1 MKHLHF
7 ILAKG
12 IYPYRTGGMEIFN
25 FYFIKSLLKE
35 GYRISYSAYSRF
47 QIEESENFKSKKLH
61 KLRPSKIFEPFQTA
75 FYLLG
80 KKVDTVVFSFSR
92 GPWIMWQLY
101 RLLLKAIGVE
111 YIAIIH
117 LGQKPQSNKHTG
129 IIKKFFQGAK
139 AVVAVS
145 DDIKK
150 NYDELYDINCI
161 TIPPLVP
168 FEISKESRE
177 NLRTK
182 YDIPQESTVICMVGT
197 VKGMKN
203 PDTILRAIA
212 SFSTEEQN
220 EIKPFILF
228 AGGGDKLLEMKDLA
242 KELNIDKNVKFLGN
256 VAKEK
261 VNEIYKLSDIY
272 VIASDYE
279 GTSVSL
285 LEAMYNKKPIIAS
298 KARGIVDMLT
308 EGHNCLM
315 FNTKNEKELKD
326 AVINIASDKNKATI
340 FSKNA
345 QETYHSKYS
354 YQQIIEQ
361 YKIIL

>member
-7 ILAKG
+7 ILSKG

-25 FYFIKSLLKE
+25 FYFIKTLLKE
-35 GYRISYSAYSRF
+35 GYKISYSAYSRF
-47 QIEESENFKSKKLH
+47 QIEESKNFKSKKLL
-61 KLRPSKIFEPFQTA
+61 KLRPSKILEPFQTA
-75 FYLLG
+75 FYLVG
-80 KKVDTVVFSFSR
+80 KKVDTVIFSFSR

-101 RLLLKAIGVE
+101 RLMLKAIGVE

-117 LGQKPQSNKHTG
+117 LGKKPQSNKHTG
-129 IIKKFFQGAK
+129 IIKKFFKGAK
-139 AVVAVS
+139 AVIAVS

-203 PDTILRAIA
+203 PDTILRAVA
-212 SFSTEEQN
+212 NFSTKELE

-228 AGGGDKLLEMKDLA
+228 AGNGDKLQDMKDLA
-242 KELNIDKNVKFLGN
+242 KELNIDKSVKFLGN
-256 VAKEK
+256 LAKEK
-261 VNEIYKLSDIY
+261 VNKIYKLSDIY

-298 KARGIVDMLT
+298 KARGIVDMLK
-308 EGHNCLM
+308 ESHNCLM
-315 FNTKNEKELKD
+315 FNTKNEAELKE
-326 AVINIASDKNKATI
+326 AVVRIATDKRLAEELSN
-340 FSKNA
+340 NA
-345 QETYHSKYS
+345 LKTYNNKYS
-354 YQQIIEQ
+354 YSNIIKE
-361 YKIIL
+361 YKKYL

>member
-35 GYRISYSAYSRF
+35 GYKISYSAYSKF
-47 QIEESENFKSKKLH
+47 QIEESENFKLKKLL
-61 KLRPSKIFEPFQTA
+61 KLRPSKIIEPFQTA
-75 FYLLG
+75 FHLLG

-92 GPWIMWQLY
+92 GQWIMWYLY
-101 RLLLKAIGVE
+101 RFLLKIIGID
-111 YIAIIH
+111 YIVIIH
-117 LGQKPQSNKHTG
+117 FGEKPKKDKHTSS
-129 IIKKFFQGAK
+129 IKKFFQGAK
-139 AVVAVS
+139 AVIAVS

-150 NYDELYDINCI
+150 NYDELYGINCH

-168 FEISKESRE
+168 FERSKESCS

-182 YDIPQESTVICMVGT
+182 YGVPQESTVICMVGT

-203 PDTILRAIA
+203 PDTILRSVAK
-212 SFSTEEQN
+212 FNTKEQ
-220 EIKPFILF
+220 EKIKPFVLF
-228 AGGGDKLLEMKDLA
+228 AGGGDKLQDM
-242 KELNIDKNVKFLGN
+242 KELAQEMGVDKQVKFLGN
-256 VAKEK
+256 IAKEN

-298 KARGIVDMLT
+298 KARGILDMLIDNY
-308 EGHNCLM
+308 NCLM
-315 FNTKNEKELKD
+315 FNTKNDLELKY
-326 AVINIASDKNKATI
+326 AVVRMSTDKNLAAEL
-340 FSKNA
+340 SNNA
-345 QETYHSKYS
+345 QKTYNGKYCYS
-354 YQQIIEQ
+354 NIIKE
-361 YKIIL
+361 YKKYL

>member
-1 MKHLHF
+1 MHF

-35 GYRISYSAYSRF
+35 GYKISYSAYSKF
-47 QIEESENFKSKKLH
+47 QIKENENFKSKKLLN
-61 KLRPSKIFEPFQTA
+61 LRPSKIFEPFQTA
-75 FYLLG
+75 FYLVG
-80 KKVDTVVFSFSR
+80 KRVDTVVFSFSR
-92 GPWIMWQLY
+92 GEWIMWHLY
-101 RLLLKAIGVE
+101 RFLLKVIGID

-117 LGQKPQSNKHTG
+117 LGEKPKKDKYTG

-139 AVVAVS
+139 AVITVS

-150 NYDELYDINCI
+150 NYDELYDINCH
-161 TIPPLVP
+161 TIHPLVP
-168 FEISKESRE
+168 FEISEESST

-182 YDIPQESTVICMVGT
+182 YGVPQDKTIICMVGT

-203 PDTILRAIA
+203 PDTILRAVA
-212 SFSTEEQN
+212 NFSAKEMED
-220 EIKPFILF
+220 IKPFVLF
-228 AGGGDKLLEMKDLA
+228 AGGGDKLQEMKYLA
-242 KELNIDKNVKFLGN
+242 KELDIDKNVKFLGN
-256 VAKEK
+256 VAKEE
-261 VNEIYKLSDIY
+261 VNEIYKMSDIY

-298 KARGIVDMLT
+298 KARGIVDMLI

-315 FNTKNEKELKD
+315 FNTKNESELKE
-326 AVINIASDKNKATI
+326 AVIRMATDTQMAEEL
-340 FSKNA
+340 SSNA
-345 QETYHSKYS
+345 QKTYNDKYS
-354 YQQIIEQ
+354 YSNIITE
-361 YKIIL
+361 YKKFL